1 MGREKLEEVLDKL
14 FAARLSSPAFL
25 GRCVEEVKNR
35 SAHGDSARRIL
46 RLTTEINALRKKRE
60 RVIDSYVAAAIGPE
74 ERDRRIKTIDHDI
87 RVAEDILIRID
98 PTPSLDTAKLI
109 DAFAPLGE
117 WEYWTRDQKRSV
129 LSALVPDIRVADY
142 EVESLGLNP
151 SAFSNND
158 TRTGRDSWPRPA

>member
-1 MGREKLEEVLDKL
+1 VRQATPFQPSTRNCANGFAGRGSGTAPPVV
-14 FAARLSSPAFL
+14 R
-25 GRCVEEVKNR
+25 
-35 SAHGDSARRIL
+35 
-46 RLTTEINALRKKRE
+46 T
-60 RVIDSYVAAAIGPE
+60 
-74 ERDRRIKTIDHDI
+74 
-87 RVAEDILIRID
+87 VAEVILIRIA

-151 SAFSNND
+151 SAFSNNG
-158 TRTGRDSWPRPA
+158 TRTAAGYFITTPQKVYLPVGFS